1 MTLDIPKRGR
11 GRPKKIV
18 VEPDANKIID
28 IWLKE
33 EPEPESSQE
42 KDALT
47 DIRSAAEL
55 ILILVATIGILMW
68 IYFRMV
74 GV

>member
-33 EPEPESSQE
+33 EPVQKRHDPM
-42 KDALT
+42 DNC
-47 DIRSAAEL
+47 EL
-55 ILILVATIGILMW
+55 F
-68 IYFRMV
+68 FRMV
-74 GV
+74 LYISLTMLSIIGAGYLVARF